1 MMASPAVLDTNRH
14 FESLTL
20 PHRNALYQAARSLTN
35 NSAAAEDAVQE
46 AYLQGWKSFHRFEP
60 GTNVRAWMFAILFN
74 VIRHERRKWTF
85 RIHFPDTSE
94 IFERTLRYEPPVP
107 QELDDEE
114 ILAAIREIPQKYAEV
129 LMMADVQE
137 FAYKD
142 IHQALHIPMGT
153 VMSRLSR
160 GRQLLRVKLAG
171 RAAELGFKSA
181 GLSAAVPQPERSRA
195 AVL

>member
-1 MMASPAVLDTNRH
+1 MNEADASY

-20 PHRNALYQAARSLTN
+20 PHRNALYQAARSMTN

-60 GTNVRAWMFAILFN
+60 GTNCRAWMFAILFN
-74 VIRHERRKWTF
+74 VIRHEWRKWTF
-85 RIHFPDTSE
+85 RIHFPETAE
-94 IFERTLRYEPPVP
+94 VFERTLRYEPPVP
-107 QELDDEE
+107 EELDDEE

-142 IHQALHIPMGT
+142 IHQALNIPMGT

-181 GLSAAVPQPERSRA
+181 AIPQPERSRA
-195 AVL
+195 AAL

>member
-1 MMASPAVLDTNRH
+1 M
-14 FESLTL
+14 
-20 PHRNALYQAARSLTN
+20 TN

-60 GTNVRAWMFAILFN
+60 GTNCRAWMFAILFN
-74 VIRHERRKWTF
+74 VIRHERRKWIF
-85 RIHFPDTSE
+85 RIHFPETAE
-94 IFERTLRYEPPVP
+94 VFERTLRYEPPVP
-107 QELDDEE
+107 EELDDEE
-114 ILAAIREIPQKYAEV
+114 TLAAIREIPQKYAEV

-137 FAYKD
+137 LAYKD
-142 IHQALHIPMGT
+142 IHRALDIPMGT

-181 GLSAAVPQPERSRA
+181 GFSAAVPQPKRSRA